1 MFNILLLILTLPQI
15 HPRQYLYWKHVR
27 KHSGNEMYKKGWQY
41 SYFSWEHPLVTEDH
55 IKN

>member
-41 SYFSWEHPLVTEDH
+41 CYFSWDHPLVTEDH